1 MCPRMAHTAKPRSLH
16 VRLSARDAVSIRKLA
31 RNAQV
36 SVSDMVRTLI
46 RRARVA
52 NVSGAS

>member
-1 MCPRMAHTAKPRSLH
+1 MAHIATKSKTLKFRLTAKDL
-16 VRLSARDAVSIRKLA
+16 ASIRKLA

-36 SVSDMVRTLI
+36 TTSEMIRVLI

-52 NVSGAS
+52 HIEVQP

>member
-1 MCPRMAHTAKPRSLH
+1 MAHIGPNQKRLI
-16 VRLSARDAVSIRKLA
+16 VRLSAKDAVSIRKLA

-52 NVSGAS
+52 EDKS